1 MRQFQV
7 FLIGLLL
14 LGAQSLLSQNRPFD
28 RTPDFQARHQQHAE
42 RPWKRMPREQLTK
55 RIKQL
60 QMWKLT
66 DRLNLS
72 EEQSMKF
79 FPRYNRYQDEL
90 TDAVQNLQMRLSHL
104 QELHQ
109 SSAKESELDEEIK
122 AIMAERKNVC
132 SVLPKYID
140 EFRQVLTAR
149 QTADLILFESEFLR
163 DITNA
168 IERAREHKRTQ
179 PQ

>member
-1 MRQFQV
+1 MRPV
-7 FLIGLLL
+7 KVLLIVLLL
-14 LGAQSLLSQNRPFD
+14 LGAESLLGQNRPIERGAD
-28 RTPDFQARHQQHAE
+28 LQTRRQQRAE
-42 RPWKRMPREQLTK
+42 QPAQRIPREQLQK

-66 DRLNLS
+66 ERLNLS

-90 TDAVQNLQMRLSHL
+90 TDAVQNLQMRLSRL

-109 SSAKESELDEEIK
+109 SNAKESDLDGEIR
-122 AIMAERKNVC
+122 AVIAERKNV
-132 SVLPKYID
+132 SDVLPKYLD

-149 QTADLILFESEFLR
+149 QLADLILFERDFLR
-163 DITNA
+163 DITDA
-168 IERAREHKRTQ
+168 IERARERERNQ
-179 PQ
+179 P

>member
-1 MRQFQV
+1 MKF
-7 FLIGLLL
+7 FLIALLL
-14 LGAQSLLSQNRPFD
+14 LAAETLLGQNRPTERGTD
-28 RTPDFQARHQQHAE
+28 LQTRRQQRAE
-42 RPWKRMPREQLTK
+42 QIGQRVPREQLQK

-60 QMWKLT
+60 QMLKLT

-90 TDAVQNLQMRLSHL
+90 TDAVQNLQMRLSRL

-109 SSAKESELDEEIK
+109 ADAKESDLDGEIK
-122 AIMAERKNVC
+122 AVVIERKNV
-132 SVLPKYID
+132 SDILPKYLD

-149 QTADLILFESEFLR
+149 QTADLILFERDFLR
-163 DITNA
+163 DITDA
-168 IERAREHKRTQ
+168 IERARERERSQ
-179 PQ
+179 P

>member
-1 MRQFQV
+1 MRQV
-7 FLIGLLL
+7 KVLLIVL
-14 LGAQSLLSQNRPFD
+14 LGFGAEILWAQNRPIERGAD
-28 RTPDFQARHQQHAE
+28 LQTRRQQRTEAIGQRV
-42 RPWKRMPREQLTK
+42 PREQLAK

-66 DRLNLS
+66 ERLNLS

-90 TDAVQNLQMRLSHL
+90 TDAVQSLQNRLSRL

-109 SSAKESELDEEIK
+109 SNAKESDLDAEIR
-122 AIMAERKNVC
+122 AVITERKNV
-132 SVLPKYID
+132 SEVLPKYLD

-149 QTADLILFESEFLR
+149 QMADLILFERDFLR
-163 DITNA
+163 DITDA
-168 IERAREHKRTQ
+168 LERARERERMQ

>member
-1 MRQFQV
+1 MKAMKV
-7 FLIGLLL
+7 FLIVMLLAGTEIL
-14 LGAQSLLSQNRPFD
+14 WGQNRPIERGAD
-28 RTPDFQARHQQHAE
+28 LQTRRQQRAE
-42 RPWKRMPREQLTK
+42 QIRQRIPREQLQK

-66 DRLNLS
+66 ERLNLS

-90 TDAVQNLQMRLSHL
+90 TDAVQNLQNRLSRL

-109 SSAKESELDEEIK
+109 SNAKESDLDAEIR
-122 AIMAERKNVC
+122 AVLTERKNV
-132 SVLPKYID
+132 SDVLPKYLD

-149 QTADLILFESEFLR
+149 QMADLILFERDFLR
-163 DITNA
+163 DLTDA
-168 IERAREHKRTQ
+168 LERARERERNQ
-179 PQ
+179 P

>member
-1 MRQFQV
+1 MKEIKI
-7 FLIGLLL
+7 FLIVLLVMSAEML
-14 LGAQSLLSQNRPFD
+14 WAQNRPNERGAD
-28 RTPDFQARHQQHAE
+28 LQTRRQQRAE
-42 RPWKRMPREQLTK
+42 QIGQRVPREQLAK

-66 DRLNLS
+66 ERLNLS

-90 TDAVQNLQMRLSHL
+90 TDAVQNLQQRLTRL

-109 SSAKESELDEEIK
+109 SDAKDSDLDREIK
-122 AIMAERKNVC
+122 AVIEERKHV
-132 SVLPKYID
+132 SDVLPKYLD

-149 QTADLILFESEFLR
+149 QVADLILFERDFLR
-163 DITNA
+163 DITEA
-168 IERAREHKRTQ
+168 IERARERERNQ
-179 PQ
+179 P